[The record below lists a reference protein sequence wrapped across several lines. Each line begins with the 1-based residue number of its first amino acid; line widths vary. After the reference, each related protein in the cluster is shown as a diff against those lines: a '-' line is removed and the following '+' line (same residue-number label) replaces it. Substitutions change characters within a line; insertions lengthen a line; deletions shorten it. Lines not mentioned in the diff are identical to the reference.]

1 MYLVLVPV
9 RMALPGWPRRG
20 VPAGEIGHGRV
31 FGQAVGYIDA
41 EAVNAAV
48 EPEAQDRLEL
58 GSHLGVR
65 PVKIGLLG
73 GEEVQIPL
81 LGRVVSRRDS
91 RPRRPAKVAEPVIG
105 RLVAAWATAST
116 EDVARSLGP
125 TRRSRTRGTEP
136 RVIAR
141 GVIGDQVD
149 DDP

>member
-20 VPAGEIGHGRV
+20 VPAGEIRHGRV
-31 FGQAVGYIDA
+31 FGQAVGHIDA

-58 GSHLGVR
+58 GSHLGVG

-81 LGRVVSRRDS
+81 LGRVVSRRHA
-91 RPRRPAKVAEPVIG
+91 RPRRAAKVAEPVIG